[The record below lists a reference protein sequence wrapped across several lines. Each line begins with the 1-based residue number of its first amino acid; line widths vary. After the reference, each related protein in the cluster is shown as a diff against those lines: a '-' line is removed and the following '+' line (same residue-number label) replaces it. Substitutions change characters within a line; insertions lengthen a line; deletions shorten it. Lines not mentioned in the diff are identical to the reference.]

1 METKNINKPKIE
13 QRPDD
18 KKRARFFKDVKTS
31 FINGEFCQAEQR
43 SHKPNKEDLK
53 FLSKKAKNMKES
65 VLVGKLLSVASL
77 NNEKETGGDSL
88 SDRRM
93 SHFFDVYDGL
103 NLDRDKDYSFLEIG
117 NRWAGALWGWR
128 VYLPKSKIYGLDI
141 DPMTQHFAN
150 GDAENGVKIYEGSQ
164 TDVELLKKIHKDA
177 GKLDIVVDD
186 GGHTMTQMKT
196 SFETLWPLLE
206 DGGIYVIEDIQ
217 CCYWPKFEGKY
228 KGETSFIELI
238 KSFVDN
244 IHSCYYKKNGQE
256 SKRAESELVDE
267 EPSYY
272 DLSIQSVEI
281 YDSVAVIRKKVKS
294 KLEPI
299 SSEAN
304 LLQEVL
310 NNLLGYDVKELH
322 RECGMGMSLS
332 DDELEKYSN
341 FLINVD
347 KEYVRFTE
355 KNKLVIE
362 SDNWWN
368 K

>member
-1 METKNINKPKIE
+1 METKNTNETGLDPKK
-13 QRPDD
+13 DT
-18 KKRARFFKDVKTS
+18 KKFEKFFKGIKTS
-31 FINGEFCQAEQR
+31 FIDGQFYKFNR
-43 SHKPNKEDLK
+43 DYKPDKKDLK
-53 FLSKKAKNMKES
+53 FLSKKTKNMKES
-65 VLVGKLLSVASL
+65 VLIGKLLSVASL
-77 NNEKETGGDSL
+77 NDENTLGADSL

-103 NLDRDKDYSFLEIG
+103 NLDRDKEYSFLEIG

-128 VYLPKSKIYGLDI
+128 IYLPESKIYGLDI
-141 DPMTQHFAN
+141 DPKTQQFAT
-150 GDAENGVKIYEGSQ
+150 GDAKNGVKIYEGSQ

-186 GGHTMTQMKT
+186 GGHTMTQIKT

-244 IHSCYYKKNGQE
+244 IHSCYYKKNGQQ
-256 SKRAESELVDE
+256 SKRAESELIDE
-267 EPSYY
+267 KPSYY

-294 KLEPI
+294 ELEPI
-299 SSEAN
+299 SPEAN
-304 LLQEVL
+304 LLQEVR
-310 NNLLGYDVKELH
+310 NNMMVYDVKEVHQKL
-322 RECGMGMSLS
+322 GVGISLS
-332 DDELEKYSN
+332 EDELQKYSE
-341 FLINVD
+341 FLIRVD
-347 KEYVRFTE
+347 QDYVNFVN
-355 KNKLVIE
+355 KKLVTVE
-362 SDNWWN
+362 SEGWWN
-368 K
+368 E